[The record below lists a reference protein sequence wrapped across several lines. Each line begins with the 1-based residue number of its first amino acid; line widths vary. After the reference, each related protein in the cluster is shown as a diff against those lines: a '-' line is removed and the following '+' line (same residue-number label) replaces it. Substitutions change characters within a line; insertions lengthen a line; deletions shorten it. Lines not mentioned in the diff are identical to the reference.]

1 MDKYVKVKKIGEG
14 SFGKAVLVKN
24 KEDGQQYVVKEIS
37 ISKMQ
42 MKERQ
47 EARKEVSVLSKMRHP
62 NIVQYVESFEE
73 SGCLYI
79 VMEYCE
85 GGDLYARINSQRGM
99 AFSETKVLE
108 WFVQIC
114 LALKHVH
121 DRKILHRDIKTSN
134 IFLTKSGAIKLGDF
148 GIARVLNNTFELART
163 CIGTPYYL
171 SPEICENKPY
181 NNKSDVWALGCVL
194 YEVLTLK
201 HAFEAGNMKN
211 LVLKIIRGSYPPVPP
226 RYSYDLRG
234 LVNQLF
240 RRNPRDRPSVNTIL
254 RQPFIKKHTIR
265 FLTPEQHED
274 EFSHT
279 VLHKNRKPNPRPT
292 SAPVAARKK
301 VDEKPRGVKSPVDA
315 RAKQIAGIYGPSVAA
330 PRPSSAAVRYRKL
343 AEQKKKSEY
352 EREKK
357 MKLEA
362 ERKRREDHEF
372 KRKEE
377 IARLQ
382 LERANR
388 VRQHQ
393 LQRDRDI
400 ARQLNLKRSSDVFD
414 KKKASDENKN
424 PVENKENPA
433 KQARPTSAPSQHQP
447 QKYEKYHQYL
457 ARLREGNANGIA
469 DPVMPKLDQVKEAWN
484 ERVNA
489 QNAVMDAIGN
499 KVEARLAAEKAR
511 VANEYLQRKHEAEN
525 NRNQGQIMI
534 HGERIGHRGGVAA
547 ALQPFNAAHGQQ
559 QQQPKGRNK
568 EEEEYLARLRQ
579 IRIQNFNER
588 RAVKEK
594 HKGKPYKVVHPNDEA
609 DKMRREKIEAL
620 QKQAEERAKLIREN
634 VEVRKQ
640 AMNDKPLK
648 VDNKNEFEERARA
661 RGVVPP
667 NERKVNYVPNPIGIT
682 QALNAVGVENKPLE
696 VPVLKDELKKEEP
709 VEAPAKPQVRKNIL
723 KRLNEKFLQNDEK
736 NEEPKAPDARPSQP
750 VRNAW
755 GVKDANHKQQDV
767 KPQPQWEAGDIGMKL
782 ANMPLEETA
791 SQMEETK
798 FDDVLLLNQV
808 KDAAA
813 KRGWNKPSNTVV
825 NKLNLL
831 SLCDP
836 TLTTPQDDDDVDT
849 KVTTETKSTVEN
861 ANNNNVTNLTA
872 IKSDLPVKSVQ
883 PGPRPLP
890 PVPARSQSPK
900 RFTVKF
906 EEAKSQKPVIPDAK
920 KEFQKPSV
928 PAKGTVVLGDLSA
941 AALASTPEVKVP
953 DSPQKPVVPP
963 KSLVAGLAAKF
974 NSGAVQQKSTFVIGK
989 ATSGTDS
996 EKQLPESVDNNS
1008 SKETLSKTKTISNF
1022 DVGNNISIDPEENSS
1037 KSDSV
1042 KKVTDKVTDKPIKE
1056 SIDKED
1062 IQVIELSDD
1071 ISTSKVDKSRHEAW
1085 SEKSEIKDDEKQKGA
1100 DESPK
1105 TKEKDDATTKSGN
1118 TKDSAS
1124 PRKLPLPKISSSNI
1138 EQKEKLFEKSS
1149 QSPTVSTTLPIQSQS
1164 TNSSPQKLNKTMYA
1178 TASEEMVL
1186 KMTLGHFDSPSIKLL
1201 RTCSMPD
1208 LTKVIPDESE
1218 EIEGSSPVR
1227 RSLDLELSHMD
1238 DSTPLASPT
1247 DLAASVAESMNDT
1260 NFDDDPSLI
1269 PESSQDVGEFLD
1281 EDEDEDMASLRANL
1295 ENALQIGPVSSDENK
1310 SDSDNWESDDDD
1322 VSSNGDDSDVSDTES
1337 VFSRLEANREELE
1350 AELGFAEFM
1359 KAYKY
1364 IQAIHEDENDEIK
1377 DCERR
1382 IRAILGDKHDKLYP
1396 RILQLVMA
1404 DGAYC
1409 EDNN

>member
-1 MDKYVKVKKIGEG
+1 MEKYVRVKKIGEG
-14 SFGKAVLVKN
+14 SFGKAVLVKS
-24 KEDGQQYVVKEIS
+24 KEDGLQYVVKEIS

-108 WFVQIC
+108 WFVQMC

-148 GIARVLNNTFELART
+148 GIARVLNNTLELART

-234 LVNQLF
+234 LVSQLF

-254 RQPFIKKHTIR
+254 RQPFIKKHTVK

-279 VLHKNRKPNPRPT
+279 VLHKNRKPNPRPI

-301 VDEKPRGVKSPVDA
+301 PDDKPKGVKSPVDA

-330 PRPSSAAVRYRKL
+330 PRPSSAAVRYRRL

-352 EREKK
+352 EMEKK
-357 MKLEA
+357 NRLQA
-362 ERKRREDHEF
+362 ERERREQNER

-377 IARLQ
+377 IAKLQ
-382 LERANR
+382 LDRANR
-388 VRQHQ
+388 IRRQQ
-393 LQRDRDI
+393 LYRDREM

-414 KKKASDENKN
+414 KNKASDENKN
-424 PVENKENPA
+424 PSENKHPPP
-433 KQARPTSAPSQHQP
+433 KQARPTSAPSQQP
-447 QKYEKYHQYL
+447 AEKYEKYHQYL
-457 ARLREGNANGIA
+457 ARLREGQGNGIA
-469 DPVMPKLDQVKEAWN
+469 EPAMNKLGQVKEAWN
-484 ERVNA
+484 ERLHA
-489 QNAVMDAIGN
+489 QNAAMDAIGN
-499 KVEARLAAEKAR
+499 KIEARLAAEKAR
-511 VANEYLQRKHEAEN
+511 VENEYLQRRQEAEIN
-525 NRNQGQIMI
+525 KKQGQIMI
-534 HGERIGHRGGVAA
+534 HGERIPPRGGVAA
-547 ALQPFNAAHGQQ
+547 ALQPFHAAHA

-568 EEEEYLARLRQ
+568 EEDDYLARLRQ

-588 RAVKEK
+588 RALKEK
-594 HKGKPYKVVHPNDEA
+594 QQAKPYKVVNAKDEFE
-609 DKMRREKIEAL
+609 KIRREKIEAL
-620 QKQAEERAKLIREN
+620 QKQADERAKLIREN
-634 VEVRKQ
+634 VEMRKQ
-640 AMNDKPLK
+640 ALNEKPLER
-648 VDNKNEFEERARA
+648 NAHQERARV
-661 RGVVPP
+661 RGVIPP
-667 NERKVNYVPNPIGIT
+667 DERKVNYVPNPIGIT
-682 QALNAVGVENKPLE
+682 QALNAVGIENKPELPIVNAQAE
-696 VPVLKDELKKEEP
+696 PKKDESIEQ
-709 VEAPAKPQVRKNIL
+709 PAKPQVRKNIL
-723 KRLNEKFLQNDEK
+723 KRLNEKFLQN
-736 NEEPKAPDARPSQP
+736 EENKDKDQDSSTKPPAP

-755 GVKDANHKQQDV
+755 GDANVKQNM
-767 KPQPQWEAGDIGMKL
+767 QPQWAAGDIGFKL

-798 FDDVLLLNQV
+798 YDDPVLLNQV
-808 KDAAA
+808 KNAAA

-836 TLTTPQDDDDVDT
+836 TLTAAQDDNDDVDAKFDKKT
-849 KVTTETKSTVEN
+849 IPEN
-861 ANNNNVTNLTA
+861 NNNNNVAKLTA
-872 IKSDLPVKSVQ
+872 VKSELPVKSSQ

-890 PVPARSQSPK
+890 PVPARSQSPT

-906 EEAKSQKPVIPDAK
+906 EDAKMAKPVLGDVK
-920 KEFQKPSV
+920 KELHKPAI

-941 AALASTPEVKVP
+941 AALASTPEVNV
-953 DSPQKPVVPP
+953 SEPQSKPVVPQ
-963 KSLVAGLAAKF
+963 KSSVVAALAAKF
-974 NSGAVQQKSTFVIGK
+974 DSGAASHKSTFVVGK
-989 ATSGTDS
+989 VENEADGD
-996 EKQLPESVDNNS
+996 KQLSNTDNTI
-1008 SKETLSKTKTISNF
+1008 EDDKTKTKNISSNE
-1022 DVGNNISIDPEENSS
+1022 DGKNESHQDKVEISTDKKDEPADKKAISID
-1037 KSDSV
+1037 KSTDSV
-1042 KKVTDKVTDKPIKE
+1042 DQAE
-1056 SIDKED
+1056 
-1062 IQVIELSDD
+1062 IQVINLCDD
-1071 ISTSKVDKSRHEAW
+1071 SVSEKVDKPVIDAW
-1085 SEKSEIKDDEKQKGA
+1085 SKDSDNANKEKQMIT
-1100 DESPK
+1100 ENSPRV
-1105 TKEKDDATTKSGN
+1105 N
-1118 TKDSAS
+1118 TQKRSSEEENVVAAES
-1124 PRKLPLPKISSSNI
+1124 PRKMPSPTISSANI
-1138 EQKEKLFEKSS
+1138 EQKEKLFDRVP
-1149 QSPTVSTTLPIQSQS
+1149 QSPTVSATLPIQSQS
-1164 TNSSPQKLNKTMYA
+1164 LNSSPQKLSKTLYA

-1186 KMTLGHFDSPSIKLL
+1186 KLTLGHFDSPSVKLL

-1208 LTKVIPDESE
+1208 LTKAIPEESAEIDE
-1218 EIEGSSPVR
+1218 SSPVR
-1227 RSLDLELSHMD
+1227 RSLDMMKSPHSD
-1238 DSTPLASPT
+1238 DEGSSGTMSP
-1247 DLAASVAESMNDT
+1247 DFAASVAESMNDT
-1260 NFDDDPSLI
+1260 NFDDDPDLI
-1269 PESSQDVGEFLD
+1269 PSEEGGEILD
-1281 EDEDEDMASLRANL
+1281 EEEEDEDLASLRANL
-1295 ENALQIGPVSSDENK
+1295 ENALQIDPVSSDENK
-1310 SDSDNWESDDDD
+1310 SDCSEGWESDDDD
-1322 VSSNGDDSDVSDTES
+1322 VSSDGGGSDISDTES

-1350 AELGFAEFM
+1350 AELGFEEFM

-1364 IQAIHEDENDEIK
+1364 IQAIHEDENDEMK

-1382 IRAILGDKHDKLYP
+1382 IRAILGDKHDRLYP